1 MTTDIVE
8 QLRSVDGAK
17 DAGFVIDL
25 CWEAAT
31 EIERLRGL
39 LRQAHG
45 VIDHGPA
52 SDKQKEEEN
61 AAKHDHSEC
70 RKSAAQQ
77 VRSVQPGMTTEEYW
91 QRVRE
96 TTAPYFW
103 NRIAATLTEQIPDSE
118 LAAKIAA
125 AKGDVN
131 EIIALI
137 RQGGK
142 RERTTRL
149 CEWCNKPVACSW
161 EVEEEGR

>member
-1 MTTDIVE
+1 MTGQDPSDIV
-8 QLRSVDGAK
+8 RSVE
-17 DAGFVIDL
+17 DAV
-25 CWEAAT
+25 
-31 EIERLRGL
+31 
-39 LRQAHG
+39 
-45 VIDHGPA
+45 
-52 SDKQKEEEN
+52 
-61 AAKHDHSEC
+61 KHDHFEC

-77 VRSVQPGMTTEEYW
+77 VRSAQPGMTTEEYW

-118 LAAKIAA
+118 LAEKIAA

-142 RERTTRL
+142 MERSIRL
-149 CEWCNKPVACSW
+149 CEWCNKLVA
-161 EVEEEGR
+161 

>member
-8 QLRSVDGAK
+8 QLRSVE
-17 DAGFVIDL
+17 DAV
-25 CWEAAT
+25 
-31 EIERLRGL
+31 
-39 LRQAHG
+39 
-45 VIDHGPA
+45 
-52 SDKQKEEEN
+52 
-61 AAKHDHSEC
+61 KHDHSEC
-70 RKSAAQQ
+70 RKRSAQQ

-96 TTAPYFW
+96 TMAPYFW

-118 LAAKIAA
+118 LAVKIAA

-161 EVEEEGR
+161 EVEEEG